1 MALSSRVRLSYTWR
15 DGFGTE
21 ASTVF
26 PMLVDGTN
34 SWGTIATLW
43 DNLYGLLLPLS
54 DAAIVRGKTWYPEV
68 FDPLPP
74 NPGSRVE
81 QGGVFNFGALGTDKR
96 WGAAIPAISPDI
108 LVGDRINLANGDVAA
123 FLAFME
129 DQGGGSINGMTN
141 DHDQFLTALRD
152 TFLSTRKHHK
162 QLQRSSLE
170 VSR

>member
-26 PMLVDGTN
+26 PMRVDGTN

-43 DNLYGLLLPLS
+43 DNLYSLLLPLS
-54 DAAIVRGKTWYPEV
+54 NAAIVRGTTWSPEI
-68 FDPLPP
+68 FDPLT
-74 NPGSRVE
+74 PGAASRVE

-96 WGAAIPAISPDI
+96 WGPAIPAINPNV
-108 LVGDRINLANGDVAA
+108 LVGDRIDLTNANVAA

-129 DQGGGSINGMTN
+129 DQGAGSINGMTN
-141 DHDQFLTALRD
+141 DHDQFLTVLRD
-152 TFLSTRKHHK
+152 TFLSTRKHRK
-162 QLQRSSLE
+162 QLQRSSLQTT
-170 VSR
+170 